1 MSLISTPLAI
11 FPLPRSLRLPILANR
26 VHLSHLRV
34 VKYARISPLTR
45 ATTMTP
51 HLLALLLLL
60 LLSSSSSAS
69 ARSVGVNYG
78 TLGDN
83 LPTPAQVASFI
94 KSRTII
100 DRVKIFDANPDI
112 LRAFAGTGI
121 SVVVAIPNNEIPN
134 LAASRAAADA
144 WVASNIAPFVPATRI
159 SLVLIGN
166 EVLHSLDYSLIPHL
180 VPAMV
185 SVAGA
190 LISAGFRGIK
200 VSTAHSLGILEAS
213 DPPSTGQ
220 FRPGWDRVIL
230 APMLAFHRHSR
241 SPFVVNAYPYFGYDA
256 TKLDYALFKRKPGL
270 HDPRTGLTYTNM
282 FDAML
287 DAVHTAMNKLGYG
300 DVEIVVGETGWP
312 SAADND
318 QYGVSPEYAAA
329 YNHRLVRHV
338 NSGMGTP
345 QMPNRTIETYIFAL
359 FNEDQKPGPL
369 AERNW
374 GLFQPD
380 FTPVYNSGVMRRG
393 KAAGGGSN
401 NNNGNNGP
409 AAGGKKWCVAK
420 NEATDEA
427 LQASINWTCGTGK
440 VDCAAIQ
447 QGGACFDPNTVRSHA
462 TYVMN
467 AYYQAAGP
475 QDSNCDFA
483 GTAVFTTRDP
493 SKSRQYIYILL
504 PWLRLIIN
512 ANKPVFLFF
521 LFFDRLWIMQICII
535 N

>member
-1 MSLISTPLAI
+1 
-11 FPLPRSLRLPILANR
+11 
-26 VHLSHLRV
+26 
-34 VKYARISPLTR
+34 
-45 ATTMTP
+45 MTP
-51 HLLALLLLL
+51 HLLTIFLL
-60 LLSSSSSAS
+60 LLSSAS
-69 ARSVGVNYG
+69 VSGRSIGVNYG
-78 TLGDN
+78 TLGGN
-83 LPTPAQVASFI
+83 LPSPGQVASFI
-94 KSRTII
+94 KNRTII
-100 DRVKIFDANPDI
+100 DSVKIFDANPDI

-121 SVVVAIPNNEIPN
+121 SVVVAIPNSEIPN

-144 WVASNIAPFVPATRI
+144 WVASSIAPFVPATRI
-159 SLVLIGN
+159 TLVLIGN
-166 EVLHSLDYSLIPHL
+166 EVLHSLDYTLIPHL
-180 VPAMV
+180 VPAMF

-190 LISAGFRGIK
+190 LVSAGFQGIK

-220 FRPGWDRVIL
+220 FRPGWDRAIL

-241 SPFVVNAYPYFGYDA
+241 SPFVVNSYPYFGYDA
-256 TKLDYALFKRKPGL
+256 NKLDYALFKRRPGSR
-270 HDPRTGLTYTNM
+270 DPGTGLAYTNM

-300 DVEIVVGETGWP
+300 DVDIVVGETGWP
-312 SAADND
+312 SAADNN

-393 KAAGGGSN
+393 RRGKDAGAGSGDN
-401 NNNGNNGP
+401 NAP
-409 AAGGKKWCVAK
+409 SAGGKKWCVAK
-420 NEATDEA
+420 NETTDEA
-427 LQASINWTCGTGK
+427 LRANINWTCGTGK

-467 AYYQAAGP
+467 AYYHAAGT
-475 QDSNCDFA
+475 QDYNCDFA
-483 GTAVFTTRDP
+483 GTAVFTTTDP
-493 SKSRQYIYILL
+493 SKSRRHITYYYSLC
-504 PWLRLIIN
+504 
-512 ANKPVFLFF
+512 
-521 LFFDRLWIMQICII
+521 FDYKC
-535 N
+535 